1 MELVAASL
9 NGKLFTFQFSMYKWP
24 EKKYQPAVEITNTG
38 PITPHTVKL
47 DTRPVILAPPKLRTV
62 ANHNVAIVHIAV
74 VNGDKFASKNVAP

>member
-1 MELVAASL
+1 MD
-9 NGKLFTFQFSMYKWP
+9 
-24 EKKYQPAVEITNTG
+24 ITNTG

-74 VNGDKFASKNVAP
+74 VKGDKFASKNVAPYPTAEIAIATLAIKSDTPYV